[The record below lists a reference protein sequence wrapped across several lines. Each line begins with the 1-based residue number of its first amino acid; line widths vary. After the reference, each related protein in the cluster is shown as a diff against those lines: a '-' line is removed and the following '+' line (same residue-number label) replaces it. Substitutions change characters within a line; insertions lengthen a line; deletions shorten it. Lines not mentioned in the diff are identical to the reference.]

1 MSQYLSDSIFWI
13 EVDKIDPNP
22 FQPRREFDEARLKE
36 LADSLRQYGFLQ
48 PLTVT
53 RKEVMMED
61 GGLQTRYEL
70 IAGERRL
77 RASKLAGL
85 TTVPATIRAGED
97 DNRVKLE
104 LAIIENLQREDLN
117 AVDRARAFERLV
129 NEFGFKH
136 AQIAEKVGKSREY
149 VSNTLRL
156 LLLPPEMIEAVSTG
170 KISEGHTRPLLML
183 ADRPD
188 EQLVLFKEIVYKR
201 LSVRETEGLARRVA
215 YDRVRKKEYLL
226 DPDIADLETQLT
238 ESLGTRV
245 KIEQKE
251 KGGKVV
257 IDFFGAEDLRALTEA
272 LKSKESKGADHLLNK
287 FIEKEKQ
294 NPNTRPTMQEA
305 IAEREAELT
314 GGKVGGEAGLP
325 EVAADTTPYIA
336 PNNLPEMSTE
346 TVPEVAPQMS
356 PAVIAEQELATTSEP
371 EAPVDDRS
379 REEQE
384 EDLYSVK
391 NFVI

>member
-1 MSQYLSDSIFWI
+1 MSQYLGDSIFWI

-22 FQPRREFDEARLKE
+22 FQPRREFDDARLKE

-53 RKEVMMED
+53 RKEVMTED

-156 LLLPPEMIEAVSTG
+156 LLLPPEMIEAVATG

-183 ADRPD
+183 ADRPE
-188 EQLVLFKEIVYKR
+188 EQTVLFKEIMYKK

-257 IDFFGAEDLRALTEA
+257 IDFFGEEDLRALIEA
-272 LKSKESKGADHLLNK
+272 LKNKETKGADHLLNK
-287 FIEKEKQ
+287 FIEKEK
-294 NPNTRPTMQEA
+294 NTKPSTMAEA
-305 IAEREAELT
+305 IEQREAELRVLNEKSAILT
-314 GGKVGGEAGLP
+314 PEITPEILP
-325 EVAADTTPYIA
+325 EVR
-336 PNNLPEMSTE
+336 PNELPAIPQTNEM
-346 TVPEVAPQMS
+346 VPVEPPHV
-356 PAVIAEQELATTSEP
+356 EP
-371 EAPVDDRS
+371 EEAVDDRS
-379 REEQE
+379 KEEQE